1 MVSKLLILSQRNTMV
16 IKATTKI
23 MIKVT
28 VTPTKA
34 EVSTQSDEFAESPL
48 SKFITTSSRFEVL
61 DEEISSE
68 ISSAGVIWMSLG
80 AKTCKKTDNFSQIL
94 YWKIWNNFEKIEKN
108 WKILKCI
115 GKNWKKLSILDN
127 RLSKLALESSH
138 SIELGRKLRP
148 NYATY
153 LDDSLCG
160 LNFSHFR
167 SISLDNS

>member
-1 MVSKLLILSQRNTMV
+1 MV

-68 ISSAGVIWMSLG
+68 ISSAGVI
-80 AKTCKKTDNFSQIL
+80 
-94 YWKIWNNFEKIEKN
+94 
-108 WKILKCI
+108 
-115 GKNWKKLSILDN
+115 
-127 RLSKLALESSH
+127 
-138 SIELGRKLRP
+138 
-148 NYATY
+148 
-153 LDDSLCG
+153 
-160 LNFSHFR
+160 
-167 SISLDNS
+167 